1 MSADGTKTRATTS
14 YIGALLIL
22 LVMAI
27 FFFTNFKTVVV
38 SGQSME
44 PTFLNGRRLL
54 ASSAYWLVGSIRKND
69 VVVVRNEVSH
79 EYVIKRVYR
88 VAGEK
93 VDWVNAPDTWDIS
106 AGEFVV
112 PPDNIFVL
120 GDNRAVSEDSRRY
133 GPVPLERVIGKV
145 VVR

>member
-1 MSADGTKTRATTS
+1 MEVVATKNQARTS
-14 YIGALLIL
+14 YVGTLLIL
-22 LVMAI
+22 LVMAL
-27 FFFTNFKTVVV
+27 FFLSSFKTVVV

-54 ASSAYWLVGSIRKND
+54 ASSAYWLVGPIREND
-69 VVVVRNEVSH
+69 IVVVKNENNH

-88 VAGEK
+88 MAGQK
-93 VDWVNAPDTWDIS
+93 VDWVNSPDSWDIS
-106 AGEFVV
+106 AGEYTV
-112 PPDNIFVL
+112 PEGNLFVL

-133 GPVPLERVIGKV
+133 GPVPIERVIGKV